1 MEETEKC
8 KSEVQNVEKQMAIHF
23 DYIDRITDAEEKRI
37 DAITSTVALASEKNE
52 AQTTALANQ
61 FTASAEALRSLI
73 AGTNIAVT
81 QQLAQISNE
90 LTNRIALLEKKQFE
104 NEGRSSISVPLMT
117 MISAITG
124 GVVVFIVEKLM
135 GL

>member
-1 MEETEKC
+1 VEETEKC

-61 FTASAEALRSLI
+61 FIASAEALRSLI

-81 QQLAQISNE
+81 QQLAQISTD

-124 GVVVFIVEKLM
+124 GVVVFIIEKLI